1 MSDDRRQMD
10 IQEMVDRRIAEITSR
25 AEPENRTRGNESERE
40 REPAATR
47 VSQLDRLTEF
57 GEIMDAALTQVA
69 AEVLDVTERLA
80 GDYTRLEKNILKS
93 KLEALSAVESVL
105 DTALFLR
112 REARERLSQIEK
124 GLRREVEAP
133 ASWRESSR
141 EPAATEGSQRASM
154 HEGVA
159 ALFRRTL

>member
-1 MSDDRRQMD
+1 MD

-40 REPAATR
+40 PGAAP
-47 VSQLDRLTEF
+47 VSQLDRLAEF

-93 KLEALSAVESVL
+93 KLEALNAVESVL

-124 GLRREVEAP
+124 GLRREVEIP
-133 ASWRESSR
+133 ASRRESVR
-141 EPAATEGSQRASM
+141 EPVTPEGSQRASM